1 MELKKKYIHMN
12 CEKGRALSQIT
23 LDDDYNLPDYK
34 PDIVKI
40 MKDRGEIRFDEI
52 KVSDGHLYIKGTL
65 NFSVLYRSEQD
76 EKKIDSLSGSVPF
89 MENISID
96 GAAEL
101 DPVEMEAEI
110 EDLTIGVINSRKL
123 SVRALVM
130 LKACIRETRDEAVA
144 TDVGSD
150 GELEMQKENRDILQL
165 LECKKDNFRFRKEIP
180 LASSKP
186 NIREIL
192 WRSVQVRGL
201 ESRLKN
207 GEIELIGEIL
217 VYVLYLGEEDEER
230 LQWIETTVP
239 LTGSVECGNCEENSI
254 YRVSVSQRSNDIEV
268 KPDYDGEMRIL
279 NLDMVLDLD
288 ICLWKEENMEI
299 LKDVYSLSKRVVP
312 EYEQGVL
319 PYLVAKNY
327 AKCKIGDR
335 IQLDGEQ
342 ENILQICI
350 CEGTVNIENT
360 EYRPEGVN
368 VEGTLSVEV
377 MYITTD
383 DAMPVGTLKG
393 LIGFEQL
400 IEAPGADPET
410 EFELEAGIEQ
420 LGALLVDNTQVEV
433 KAVVN
438 LNLIAFENRKVEK
451 LVSVREEGENL
462 EELQRRPGIVG
473 YIVKPGDSLWNI
485 AKENH
490 TTMAELAAMN
500 QLSSE
505 EIETGDKLLIVKKV

>member
-1 MELKKKYIHMN
+1 MGDFFVELKKKYIHMN

-207 GEIELIGEIL
+207 GEIELTEIGRAH
-217 VYVLYLGEEDEER
+217 V
-230 LQWIETTVP
+230 
-239 LTGSVECGNCEENSI
+239 
-254 YRVSVSQRSNDIEV
+254 
-268 KPDYDGEMRIL
+268 
-279 NLDMVLDLD
+279 
-288 ICLWKEENMEI
+288 
-299 LKDVYSLSKRVVP
+299 
-312 EYEQGVL
+312 
-319 PYLVAKNY
+319 
-327 AKCKIGDR
+327 
-335 IQLDGEQ
+335 
-342 ENILQICI
+342 
-350 CEGTVNIENT
+350 
-360 EYRPEGVN
+360 
-368 VEGTLSVEV
+368 
-377 MYITTD
+377 
-383 DAMPVGTLKG
+383 
-393 LIGFEQL
+393 
-400 IEAPGADPET
+400 
-410 EFELEAGIEQ
+410 
-420 LGALLVDNTQVEV
+420 
-433 KAVVN
+433 
-438 LNLIAFENRKVEK
+438 
-451 LVSVREEGENL
+451 
-462 EELQRRPGIVG
+462 
-473 YIVKPGDSLWNI
+473 
-485 AKENH
+485 
-490 TTMAELAAMN
+490 
-500 QLSSE
+500 
-505 EIETGDKLLIVKKV
+505 